1 MSKVELIQ
9 RNLIEKIQEHIETSS
24 TIYILTSFVMKSG
37 VRLLKETLKKAAER
51 GADIK
56 ICAGDYLFVTQ
67 PEALRELISIHPDI
81 EVRLW
86 RSRGVSF
93 HPKAYL
99 FENTTSGYFIVG
111 SSNLS
116 KSALTEGIEWNIG
129 LDKSVDENVFAE
141 AMEEFL
147 KLFYADETVQVNEE
161 TLKDYEKQYHDYHQ
175 RHPNLARTWAEAE
188 EVELMLPLDKAET
201 EINERD
207 HDVIYDPATVTYET
221 IQPRFAQVEALERLE
236 ATYEEGYD
244 KAMVVMA
251 TGLGK
256 TYLAAFF
263 ARRFQKVL
271 FIAHREEI
279 LRQAKRSFQRVISN
293 KTFGI
298 YDRNKKEKDADII
311 FASIFT
317 LSMKKHLKAF
327 SKDAFDL
334 IIIDEFHHA
343 AARSYQ
349 RVLDY
354 FEPKFL
360 LGITAT
366 PDRNDNKDVY
376 AICDGNV
383 AYKIDFIEAVQ
394 RGWLAP
400 FRYYGVYDD
409 TDYSKI
415 KWLGNRYDEAE
426 LLQVQLREEMADKI
440 LKAWEKYKKTRTLVF
455 CSSIKQAD
463 FLSEYFRKRNYR
475 TVSLHSKQTDIPRD
489 RAIAMLEKGE
499 LDAIFTVDLFNEGV
513 DIPSVDTL
521 LFVRPTESLTVFTQQ
536 VGRGLRLYEGKD
548 YCVIIDLIGN
558 YRNADVKLKL
568 FDTER
573 NTEKNG
579 KREKVIPTVPAN
591 CSLHLDIQAINLLEE
606 MRKKRQPRREKLL
619 WNYKQLKRELG
630 HRPTYLELH
639 LYGSSE
645 VVEYKSEFKSYIG
658 FLYWADELSER
669 EKEVFLAYESWLVEL
684 EETRMNKSYKMVVLK
699 AMLDRGPSRWHLPIT
714 PQEAAPFFHRYLTE
728 KEYRKRIDFSDKE
741 TKRLW
746 VYDEE
751 KVSKLIAK
759 MPMTKWSGSS
769 NGLLSFDNNVFSL
782 TFSIAPEDEEILYQ
796 WTKEICEYRLHVYF
810 ERKENKK

>member
-141 AMEEFL
+141 SMEEFL

-221 IQPRFAQVEALERLE
+221 IRPRFAQVEALERLE

-279 LRQAKRSFQRVISN
+279 LRQAKRSFQRVIPN
-293 KTFGI
+293 ETFGI
-298 YDRNKKEKDADII
+298 YDRNKKDKDADII

-463 FLSEYFRKRNYR
+463 FLSNYFRKRNYR

-558 YRNADVKLKL
+558 YRNADVKLAL

-573 NTEKNG
+573 GEG
-579 KREKVIPTVPAN
+579 KKKKASLIPTVPEN
-591 CSLHLDIQAINLLEE
+591 CSIHLDVRAINLL
-606 MRKKRQPRREKLL
+606 L
-619 WNYKQLKRELG
+619 
-630 HRPTYLELH
+630 
-639 LYGSSE
+639 
-645 VVEYKSEFKSYIG
+645 
-658 FLYWADELSER
+658 
-669 EKEVFLAYESWLVEL
+669 
-684 EETRMNKSYKMVVLK
+684 
-699 AMLDRGPSRWHLPIT
+699 
-714 PQEAAPFFHRYLTE
+714 
-728 KEYRKRIDFSDKE
+728 
-741 TKRLW
+741 
-746 VYDEE
+746 
-751 KVSKLIAK
+751 
-759 MPMTKWSGSS
+759 
-769 NGLLSFDNNVFSL
+769 
-782 TFSIAPEDEEILYQ
+782 
-796 WTKEICEYRLHVYF
+796 
-810 ERKENKK
+810 

>member
-99 FENTTSGYFIVG
+99 FENTTNGYFIVG

-129 LDKSVDENVFAE
+129 LDKTVDENVFAE
-141 AMEEFL
+141 SMEEFL

-161 TLKDYEKQYHDYHQ
+161 TLKDYENQYHDYHQ
-175 RHPNLARTWAEAE
+175 RHPNLARTWAESE
-188 EVELMLPLDKAET
+188 EVELMLPVDKAET

-236 ATYEEGYD
+236 AAYEEGYD

-263 ARRFQKVL
+263 ARNFQKAL

-279 LRQAKRSFQRVISN
+279 LRQAKRSFQRVIPN

-298 YDRNKKEKDADII
+298 YDRNKKDKDADII

-334 IIIDEFHHA
+334 IIIDEFHHD

-415 KWLGNRYDEAE
+415 KWLGNRYDETE

-475 TVSLHSKQTDIPRD
+475 TVSLHSQQTDIPRD
-489 RAIAMLEKGE
+489 QAIAMLEKGE

-573 NTEKNG
+573 NAEKNG
-579 KREKVIPTVPAN
+579 KREKVIPTVPDN

-619 WNYKQLKRELG
+619 FDYQQLKQELG
-630 HRPTYLELH
+630 YRPTYLQLH
-639 LYGSSE
+639 LYGRSE
-645 VVEYKSEFKSYIG
+645 ASEYKSEFKSYIG
-658 FLYWADELSER
+658 FLYWAGELSER
-669 EKEVFLAYESWLVEL
+669 EKEIFSKYESWLVEV
-684 EETRMNKSYKMVVLK
+684 ERTPMTKSYKMVVLQ
-699 AMLDRGPSRWHLPIT
+699 AMLQRGSSRWHLPIT

-751 KVSKLIAK
+751 KVSKLIAR

-782 TFSIAPEDEEILYQ
+782 TFSIGPEDEEILYQ

-810 ERKENKK
+810 ERKNK

>member
-51 GADIK
+51 GEDIK

-141 AMEEFL
+141 SMEEFL

-221 IQPRFAQVEALERLE
+221 IRPRFAQVEALERLE
-236 ATYEEGYD
+236 AAYEEGYD

-263 ARRFQKVL
+263 ARNFQKAL

-279 LRQAKRSFQRVISN
+279 LRQAKKSFQRVMPN

-298 YDRNKKEKDADII
+298 YDGNVKEKKADII

-317 LSMKKHLKAF
+317 LSMKKHLEAF
-327 SKDAFDL
+327 AKDAFDL
-334 IIIDEFHHA
+334 IVIDEFHHA

-349 RVLDY
+349 RVLNY
-354 FEPKFL
+354 FQPKFL

-366 PDRNDNKDVY
+366 PDRKDNKDVY

-558 YRNADVKLKL
+558 YRNADVKLAL

-573 NTEKNG
+573 GEG
-579 KREKVIPTVPAN
+579 KKKKATLIPTVPKN
-591 CSLHLDIQAINLLEE
+591 CSIHLDVRVINLLEE

-619 WNYKQLKRELG
+619 FDYQQLKQELG
-630 HRPTYLELH
+630 YRPTYLQLH
-639 LYGSSE
+639 LYGRSE
-645 VVEYKSEFKSYIG
+645 ASEYKSEFKSYIG
-658 FLYWADELSER
+658 FLYWAGELSER
-669 EKEVFLAYESWLVEL
+669 EKEIFSKYESWLVEV
-684 EETRMNKSYKMVVLK
+684 ERTPMTKSYKMVVLQ
-699 AMLDRGPSRWHLPIT
+699 AMLQRGSSRWHLPIT

-751 KVSKLIAK
+751 KVSKLIAR
-759 MPMTKWSGSS
+759 MPMTKWSESS

-782 TFSIAPEDEEILYQ
+782 TFSIGPEDEEILYQ

-810 ERKENKK
+810 ERKSKI

>member
-1 MSKVELIQ
+1 MSKVEFIQ
-9 RNLIEKIQEHIETSS
+9 RNLIEKIQEYIETSS

-67 PEALRELISIHPDI
+67 PEALREMISIHPDI

-161 TLKDYEKQYHDYHQ
+161 TLKDYENQYHDYHQ

-188 EVELMLPLDKAET
+188 EVELMLPLDKAKT
-201 EINERD
+201 EINESD
-207 HDVIYDPATVTYET
+207 YDVIYDPATVTYET

-263 ARRFQKVL
+263 ACRFQKVL

-298 YDRNKKEKDADII
+298 YDRNEKEKDADII

-327 SKDAFDL
+327 SKYTFDL

-573 NTEKNG
+573 NADKNG
-579 KREKVIPTVPAN
+579 KREKAIPTVPDN

-606 MRKKRQPRREKLL
+606 MRKKRQPRKEKLL
-619 WNYKQLKRELG
+619 WDYKQLKQELG
-630 HRPTYLELH
+630 YRPTYLQLH
-639 LYGSSE
+639 LRGRSDAA
-645 VVEYKSEFKSYIG
+645 EYKSEFKSYIG

-714 PQEAAPFFHRYLTE
+714 PKEAAPFFHQYLME
-728 KEYRKRIDFSDKE
+728 KEYRKQSDFSDGE

-746 VYDEE
+746 QYDEE
-751 KVSKLIAK
+751 KISKLIAK
-759 MPMTKWSGSS
+759 MPMTKWSRSS
-769 NGLLSFDNNVFSL
+769 NGLLSFENGVFSL
-782 TFSIAPEDEEILYQ
+782 NFSIAKEDEEILYQ
-796 WTKEICEYRLHVYF
+796 WTREICEYRLHVHF